1 MKKMTW
7 DEWRE
12 HELAKRKKYKEM
24 GVIDFE
30 AIRVQKMW
38 NDPTVRNDEIPSV
51 KFEFDEELGTF
62 VFAGYVNKVEH

>member
-7 DEWRE
+7 GEWKE
-12 HELAKRKKYKEM
+12 HERAKRKKYKEM

-30 AIRVQKMW
+30 AIRAQKMW
-38 NDPTVRNDEIPSV
+38 NDPTVRNEEIPSV

-62 VFAGYVNKVEH
+62 VFAGYVNQVEH

>member
-7 DEWRE
+7 DEWKE

-38 NDPTVRNDEIPSV
+38 NDPTVRDDEIPSV

>member
-38 NDPTVRNDEIPSV
+38 NDPTVRDDEIPSV